1 MNDLNYTIPSDV
13 EIQAIYAR
21 AHRLRAEMLRAGV
34 TSSWSWLRGLFVRP
48 TAGAI
53 NAH

>member
-1 MNDLNYTIPSDV
+1 MNDLNYIAPSDAEV
-13 EIQAIYAR
+13 QAIYAR

-34 TSSWSWLRGLFVRP
+34 TATWSWLHALIVKP
-48 TAGAI
+48 SAGAV